1 MIPAPQEFLAGIQ
14 PFSGLPRQTLGE
26 AAGAAVVR
34 HLLERE
40 SLESGDGDEVLVL
53 RSGAVE
59 LSHAGQVVD
68 LLGPGDC
75 LGFEALLGEEGALP
89 GLRAVAVEDAVFLV
103 LPGEIFR
110 EFLTDAAF
118 AAHFSRRLARLRQA
132 VEAQSR
138 AAPAG
143 SDSFLRL
150 AVRDIPLA
158 PPLFVAPGAPLSE
171 AARSM
176 SQARVPACL
185 VGDGERALGILSE
198 RDVLDAAA
206 EEGGAALARP
216 VEERMTR
223 NLVTVRGQE
232 LLFEAFSRM
241 VDKGI
246 RRLVLVDAEGRAL
259 GILGERDLLSARGE
273 NPLSLTREARTAG
286 SLEALGL
293 TFARLRGLALR
304 TIAEGIP
311 ADNLGR
317 LISEIHDAILTRAA
331 ALVAEQS
338 GGPPPPLALAVLG
351 SEGRR
356 EQFLATDQ
364 DNCMLLPDG
373 LDAGGEAACADF
385 AARLVR
391 ALAQIGFPPCPS
403 KVMADNPDWRMSL
416 SAWMNEIDDMIL
428 AADARA
434 VLRLSLLADLRHALG
449 EPGHTAR
456 LRAYLLRRM
465 AQAPVLLKYMA
476 REALRF
482 TPPLGFFN
490 TLMVDKS
497 GPSKGCLDIK
507 KGGVFPVTQGARTL
521 ALELGLEPTSTCARL
536 AAVGEAGVLSRE
548 FAEGLSQAFS
558 FLQTLRAQAQAE
570 AVRQGR
576 EPDNLLKPERLSG
589 LDRDRLKDC
598 LKIVLEFQSLL
609 HSRYGLRLMS

>member
-1 MIPAPQEFLAGIQ
+1 MIPGALEFLAGVQ
-14 PFSGLPRQTLGE
+14 PFSGLPRHTLGE
-26 AAGAAVVR
+26 AAGAAVLR
-34 HLLERE
+34 HLPEGE
-40 SLESGDGDEVLVL
+40 SLEPGAEVLVL

-59 LSHAGQVVD
+59 LACRGVAAD

-75 LGFEALLGEEGALP
+75 LGYEGLLDQGAALP
-89 GLRAVAVEDAVFLV
+89 ELRATAMEDASFLALPAEVFRGLC
-103 LPGEIFR
+103 
-110 EFLTDAAF
+110 TDAAF

-132 VEAQSR
+132 VEILER

-143 SDSFLRL
+143 DPFLRL
-150 AVRDIPLA
+150 SVRDIPLS
-158 PPLFVAPGAPLSE
+158 PPLFVAPGATLAE

-176 SQARVPACL
+176 SEARAAACL
-185 VGDGERALGILSE
+185 VGDGERAQGILSE
-198 RDVLDAAA
+198 RDVLEAAA
-206 EEGGAALARP
+206 ESGGAALAKP
-216 VEERMTR
+216 VTERMSR
-223 NLVTVRGQE
+223 GLVTVRGPE
-232 LLFEAFSRM
+232 LLFEAFARM

-273 NPLSLTREARTAG
+273 NPLSLTREARSAG

-304 TIAEGIP
+304 TIAEGIA

-317 LISEIHDAILTRAA
+317 LISEIHDAILVRAA
-331 ALVAEQS
+331 ALVTEQT
-338 GGPPPPLALAVLG
+338 GAPPPLAVAVLG

-364 DNCMLLPDG
+364 DNCMLTPDG
-373 LDAGGEAACADF
+373 LDEEGEAACAGF
-385 AARLVR
+385 AVHLVR
-391 ALAQIGFPPCPS
+391 AMAQIGFPPCPS
-403 KVMADNPDWRMSL
+403 RVMADNQDWRMSL

-434 VLRLSLLADLRHALG
+434 VLRLSLLADLRHVLG

-456 LRAYLLRRM
+456 LRTYLFKRVS
-465 AQAPVLLKYMA
+465 QAPVLLKYMA

-482 TPPLGFFN
+482 TPPLGFFS
-490 TLMVDKS
+490 TLLVDKS

-521 ALELGLEPTSTCARL
+521 ALELSLEPTSTSGRL
-536 AAVGEAGVLSRE
+536 AAVADAGVLSRD
-548 FAEGLSQAFS
+548 FAQGLIQAFS
-558 FLQTLRAQAQAE
+558 HLQTLRAQAQAE

-576 EPDNLLKPERLSG
+576 EPDNLLAPERLSG

-598 LKIVLEFQSLL
+598 LKMVLEFQSLL